1 MEVFLQHSWHS
12 LIRIKDRKCAS
23 VINQIETLTTKSR
36 ERIQLVFQALI
47 HQEFIVQPSI
57 MNSKVFAGL
66 TIKAENNGLCTR
78 AQVLDLVYLTNP
90 IITFADAIYTI
101 PHHPMK
107 KLSTKNIDFEGS
119 N

>member
-1 MEVFLQHSWHS
+1 MIL
-12 LIRIKDRKCAS
+12 
-23 VINQIETLTTKSR
+23 
-36 ERIQLVFQALI
+36 
-47 HQEFIVQPSI
+47 QEFIVQPSI

-66 TIKAENNGLCTR
+66 TIKAENNGP
-78 AQVLDLVYLTNP
+78 QVLDLVYLTNP